1 MTSWQVDE
9 LNIKSRI
16 ININRIMKN
25 ITLDITKAAQ
35 FLQTGAVEAFEPQV
49 KAAQEALENGT
60 CPGNDFLGWLHLPS
74 SISDEFIGEIEKCA
88 EVLRQNCEVVVVAG
102 IGGSYLGARAV
113 IEALSNSF
121 AWLVG
126 DKTNP
131 TILFAGNNIGEDYL
145 SELTDYLK
153 DKRFGVINISKSG
166 TTTETALTFR
176 LLKKQCE
183 AQRGK
188 EEAKKVIVA
197 ITDAKRGAART
208 CADKEGYT
216 SFVIPDNVGGRF
228 SVLTPVGLLPIACAG
243 FDIKQLV
250 AGAQDMEK
258 ACGKDVPYAENPAA
272 QYAAVR
278 NGLYQAGKKIEIMV
292 NYQPKLHFMS
302 EWWKQLYGESEG
314 KDGKG
319 IFPAS
324 CDFTTDLHSMGQW
337 IQEGERTIFETVIS
351 VEQPNRNMLFPEDEE
366 NLDGLNFLAGKR
378 VDDVNKMAEL
388 GTRLAHVDGG
398 VPNIR
403 ISVPELNA
411 YYIGQLIYFFEIG
424 CGISGNVLGVN
435 PFNQPGVEAYKKNMF
450 ALLDKPG
457 YEAESKAIKERLASE
472 K

>member
-1 MTSWQVDE
+1 M
-9 LNIKSRI
+9 KSI
-16 ININRIMKN
+16 S
-25 ITLDITKAAQ
+25 LDITKAAQ
-35 FLQTGAVEAFEPQV
+35 FLDEGAVKAYEPQV
-49 KAAQEALENGT
+49 KAAQAALENGT

-74 SISDEFIGEIEKCA
+74 SITPAFLDEVQA
-88 EVLRQNCEVVVVAG
+88 VADTLRAKCEVVVVAG

-113 IEALSNSF
+113 IEALGNSF
-121 AWLVG
+121 AWLVA
-126 DKTNP
+126 DKKNP
-131 TILFAGNNIGEDYL
+131 TIMFAGNNIGEDYL
-145 SELTDYLK
+145 TELTEYLK
-153 DKRFGVINISKSG
+153 DKKFGVINISKSG

-188 EEAKKVIVA
+188 AEAKDVIVA
-197 ITDAKRGAART
+197 VTDAKKGAARAA
-208 CADKEGYT
+208 ADKEGYKT
-216 SFVIPDNVGGRF
+216 FIIPDNVGGRF

-250 AGAQDMEK
+250 AGAADMEK
-258 ACGKDVPYAENPAA
+258 ATGKDVPFSENIAA

-278 NGLYQAGKKIEIMV
+278 NGLYSQAGKKIEIMV
-292 NYQPKLHFMS
+292 NFQPKLHFIS
-302 EWWKQLYGESEG
+302 EWWKQLFGESEG
-314 KDGKG
+314 KDNKG

-337 IQEGERTIFETVIS
+337 IQQGERTIYETVIS
-351 VEQPNRNMLFPEDEE
+351 IEQPNKKLLFPKDEE

-378 VDDVNKMAEL
+378 VDEVNKMAEL

-411 YYIGQLIYFFEIG
+411 YYIGQLIYFFEIA
-424 CGISGNVLGVN
+424 CGISGNILGVN

-450 ALLDKPG
+450 ALLNKPG
-457 YEAESKAIKERLASE
+457 YEAESKAIQERL

>member
-1 MTSWQVDE
+1 
-9 LNIKSRI
+9 
-16 ININRIMKN
+16 MKN
-25 ITLDITKAAQ
+25 INLDITKAAQ
-35 FLQTGAVEAFEPQV
+35 FLKTGTVEAYESRV

-74 SISDEFIGEIEKCA
+74 SITPAFLDEIQATADI
-88 EVLRQNCEVVVVAG
+88 LRAKCEVIVVAG

-113 IEALSNSF
+113 IEALDNNF
-121 AWLVG
+121 AWLLQ
-126 DKTNP
+126 DKKNP

-145 SELTDYLK
+145 FELTDYLK
-153 DKRFGVINISKSG
+153 GKKFGVINISKSG

-188 EEAKKVIVA
+188 EDARDVIVA
-197 ITDAKRGAART
+197 VTDAKKGAARI
-208 CADKEGYT
+208 CADKEGYK
-216 SFVIPDNVGGRF
+216 SFIIPDNVGGRF

-243 FDIKQLV
+243 FGVKELV
-250 AGAQDMEK
+250 GGAQEMER
-258 ACGKDVPYAENPAA
+258 ACGMNVPFAENPAA

-278 NGLYQAGKKIEIMV
+278 NGLYNAGKKIEIVV
-292 NYQPKLHFMS
+292 NYQPKLHFFA

-314 KDGKG
+314 KDHKG
-319 IFPAS
+319 IFPAA

-337 IQEGERTIFETVIS
+337 IQEGERSIFETVIS
-351 VEQPNRNMLFPEDEE
+351 VEEPERKLLFPHDEE
-366 NLDGLNFLAGKR
+366 NLDGLNFLEGKR

-403 ISVPELNA
+403 ISVPRLNA
-411 YYIGQLIYFFEIG
+411 YYIGQLIYFFEIA
-424 CGISGNVLGVN
+424 CGISGNLLQVN

-450 ALLDKPG
+450 ALLNKPG
-457 YEAESKAIKERLASE
+457 YEAESKAIRERL
-472 K
+472 

>member
-1 MTSWQVDE
+1 M
-9 LNIKSRI
+9 NYF
-16 ININRIMKN
+16 MKN
-25 ITLDITKAAQ
+25 ISLDITKAAC
-35 FLQTGAVEAFEPQV
+35 FLEAGAVKAFEPKV
-49 KAAQEALENGT
+49 KAAQEALEKGT
-60 CPGNDFLGWLHLPS
+60 CPGNDFLGWLHLPTE
-74 SISDEFIGEIEKCA
+74 ITPAFLDETEATAK
-88 EVLRQNCEVVVVAG
+88 VLRENCEAIVVAG

-121 AWLVG
+121 GWLIR
-126 DKTNP
+126 DQKNP

-145 SELTDYLK
+145 FELTEYLK
-153 DKRFGVINISKSG
+153 TKKFGVINISKSG

-188 EEAKKVIVA
+188 EEARKVIVA
-197 ITDAKRGAART
+197 VTDARKGAART
-208 CADKEGYT
+208 CADKEGYK

-243 FDIKQLV
+243 FDVRQLV
-250 AGAQDMEK
+250 AGARDMEK
-258 ACGKDVPYAENPAA
+258 QCAVDVPFDENPAA

-292 NYQPKLHFMS
+292 NYQPKLHYVS

-314 KDGKG
+314 KDKKG

-324 CDFTTDLHSMGQW
+324 VDFTTDLHSMGQW
-337 IQEGERTIFETVIS
+337 IQDGERTIFETVIS
-351 VEQPNRNMLFPEDEE
+351 IEEPEKKLLFPEDDE

-378 VDDVNKMAEL
+378 VDEVNKMAEL

-398 VPNIR
+398 VPQIR
-403 ISVPELNA
+403 LSVPKLTE
-411 YYIGQLIYFFEIG
+411 YYIGQIIYFFEKA
-424 CGISGNVLGVN
+424 CGISGNILGVN

-450 ALLDKPG
+450 ALLEKPG
-457 YEAESKAIKERLASE
+457 YEAETKAIKERIANE
-472 K
+472 

>member
-1 MTSWQVDE
+1 
-9 LNIKSRI
+9 
-16 ININRIMKN
+16 MKN
-25 ITLDITKAAQ
+25 ITLDVSKAVQ
-35 FLQTGAVEAFEPQV
+35 FLKEGTVKNYEAKV
-49 KAAQEALENGT
+49 KEAQEALENGT

-74 SISDEFIGEIEKCA
+74 SITPEFLKEIQDCA
-88 EVLRQNCEVVVVAG
+88 NTLRENCEAIVVAG

-121 AWLVG
+121 SWLIG
-126 DKTNP
+126 DKSNP

-145 SELTDYLK
+145 YELTEYLK
-153 DKRFGVINISKSG
+153 DKKFGVINISKSG

-183 AQRGK
+183 EQRGK

-197 ITDAKRGAART
+197 VTDATKGAARAA
-208 CADKEGYT
+208 ADKEGYKT
-216 SFVIPDNVGGRF
+216 FVIPDNVGGRF

-243 FDIKQLV
+243 FDITKLV
-250 AGAQDMEK
+250 EGAADMEK
-258 ACGKDVPYAENPAA
+258 ACGKDVAYEENPAA
-272 QYAAVR
+272 VYAAVR
-278 NGLYQAGKKIEIMV
+278 NGLYDQAGKKIEIMV
-292 NYQPKLHFMS
+292 NYQPKLHFIS
-302 EWWKQLYGESEG
+302 EWWKQLFGESEG
-314 KDGKG
+314 KDNKG

-337 IQEGERTIFETVIS
+337 IQQGERSIYETVIS
-351 VEQPNRNMLFPEDEE
+351 VEEPAKKLLFPNDEE
-366 NLDGLNFLAGKR
+366 NLDSLNFLAGKR
-378 VDDVNKMAEL
+378 VDEVNKMAEL

-403 ISVPELNA
+403 ISVPVLNE
-411 YYIGQLIYFFEIG
+411 YYIGQIIYFFEKA
-424 CGISGNVLGVN
+424 CGISGNILGVN

-457 YEAESKAIKERLASE
+457 YEEDSKAIKERLAKE

>member
-1 MTSWQVDE
+1 M
-9 LNIKSRI
+9 KSI
-16 ININRIMKN
+16 S
-25 ITLDITKAAQ
+25 LDFTKAAS
-35 FLQTGAVEAFEPQV
+35 FLGEGAVEAYEPKA
-49 KAAQEALENGT
+49 KAALEALENNT

-74 SISDEFIGEIEKCA
+74 SITPDFLDEVQAVANTLREK
-88 EVLRQNCEVVVVAG
+88 CEVVVVAG

-113 IEALSNSF
+113 IEALGNSF
-121 AWLVG
+121 AWLIQ
-126 DKTNP
+126 DKKNP
-131 TILFAGNNIGEDYL
+131 QILFAGNNISEDYL
-145 SELTDYLK
+145 AELIDYLK
-153 DKRFGVINISKSG
+153 GKRFGVINISKSG

-183 AQRGK
+183 AQMGK
-188 EEAKKVIVA
+188 DVAREVIVA
-197 ITDAKRGAART
+197 VTDAKRGAART
-208 CADKEGYT
+208 CADKEGYK

-243 FDIKQLV
+243 FDIKALV
-250 AGAQDMEK
+250 AGATDMEK
-258 ACGKDVPYAENPAA
+258 ATGVNVPFGENIAA

-278 NGLYQAGKKIEIMV
+278 NALYNEGGKKIEIMV
-292 NYQPKLHFMS
+292 NYQPKLHFIA

-314 KDGKG
+314 KDSKG

-337 IQEGERTIFETVIS
+337 IQDGERSIYETVIS
-351 VEQPNRNMLFPEDEE
+351 VETPNRELDFPHDDE

-378 VDDVNKMAEL
+378 VDEVNKMAEL

-403 ISVPELNA
+403 ISVPVLNE

-424 CGISGNVLGVN
+424 CGISGNILGVN

-450 ALLDKPG
+450 ALLNKPG
-457 YEAESKAIKERLASE
+457 YEAESKAIQERLQNE

>member
-1 MTSWQVDE
+1 M
-9 LNIKSRI
+9 KSI
-16 ININRIMKN
+16 S
-25 ITLDITKAAQ
+25 LDITKAAQ
-35 FLQTGAVEAFEPQV
+35 FLQSGAIQAYESKV

-74 SISDEFIGEIEKCA
+74 SITPEFLNEVQCVADTLREKC
-88 EVLRQNCEVVVVAG
+88 EVIVVAG

-113 IEALSNSF
+113 IEALGNAF
-121 AWLVG
+121 AWLVN
-126 DKTNP
+126 DKQNP

-145 SELTDYLK
+145 SELTEYLR

-183 AQRGK
+183 LQRGK
-188 EEAKKVIVA
+188 QQAKDVIVA
-197 ITDAKRGAART
+197 ITDAKKGAART
-208 CADKEGYT
+208 CADKEGYK
-216 SFVIPDNVGGRF
+216 SFIIPDNVGGRF

-243 FDIKQLV
+243 FDIKALV
-250 AGAQDMEK
+250 GGAADMEK
-258 ACGKDVPYAENPAA
+258 ATGKEVPFEQNIAA

-278 NGLYQAGKKIEIMV
+278 NALYNEAGKKIEIMV
-292 NYQPKLHFMS
+292 NYQPKLHFVS
-302 EWWKQLYGESEG
+302 EWWKQLFGESEG
-314 KDGKG
+314 KEHKG

-337 IQEGERTIFETVIS
+337 IQEGERSIFETVIS
-351 VEQPNRNMLFPEDEE
+351 IEQSNRNLLFPNDEE
-366 NLDGLNFLAGKR
+366 NLDRLNFLAGKH
-378 VDDVNKMAEL
+378 VDEVNKMAEL

-403 ISVPELNA
+403 ISVPVLNE
-411 YYIGQLIYFFEIG
+411 YYIGQLIYFFEIA

-450 ALLDKPG
+450 ALLNKPG
-457 YEAESKAIKERLASE
+457 YEAESKAIQDRL

>member
-1 MTSWQVDE
+1 M
-9 LNIKSRI
+9 KRI
-16 ININRIMKN
+16 S
-25 ITLDITKAAQ
+25 LDITKAAC
-35 FLQTGAVEAFEPQV
+35 FLQEGAVKAFEPKV
-49 KAAQEALENGT
+49 KDAQKALEEGT

-74 SISDEFIGEIEKCA
+74 SITKEFLA
-88 EVLRQNCEVVVVAG
+88 EVKQTADVLRAECEAIVVAG

-113 IEALSNSF
+113 IEALGNSF
-121 AWLVG
+121 AWLRQE
-126 DKTNP
+126 KANP

-145 SELTDYLK
+145 SELTEYLK
-153 DKRFGVINISKSG
+153 DKKFGVINISKSG

-183 AQRGK
+183 EQRGK
-188 EEAKKVIVA
+188 EEARRVIVA
-197 ITDAKRGAART
+197 VTDAKKGAART
-208 CADKEGYT
+208 CADKEGYK

-243 FDIKQLV
+243 FDVEKLV
-250 AGAQDMEK
+250 EGAQDMEC
-258 ACGKDVPYAENPAA
+258 ACGKDVPFEENIAA

-278 NGLYQAGKKIEIMV
+278 NGLYEAGKKIEIMV
-292 NYQPKLHFMS
+292 NYQPKLHFIS

-314 KDGKG
+314 KDNKG

-337 IQEGERTIFETVIS
+337 IQEGERSIFETVIS
-351 VEQPNRNMLFPEDEE
+351 VEQPNRQLLFPADEE

-378 VDDVNKMAEL
+378 VDEVNKMAEL

-403 ISVPELNA
+403 ISVPQLNE

-457 YEAESKAIKERLASE
+457 YEAESKAIKERLAKES
-472 K
+472 

>member
-1 MTSWQVDE
+1 MN
-9 LNIKSRI
+9 NIK
-16 ININRIMKN
+16 
-25 ITLDITKAAQ
+25 LDITKAAC
-35 FLQTGAVEAFEPQV
+35 FMEAGAVKAFEPKV
-49 KAAQEALENGT
+49 KSAQEALENGT

-74 SISDEFIGEIEKCA
+74 EITPAFINELEAAAK
-88 EVLRQNCEVVVVAG
+88 VLRDNCEAVEVAG

-121 AWLVG
+121 GWLIK
-126 DKTNP
+126 DQKNP

-145 SELTDYLK
+145 FELTEYLK
-153 DKRFGVINISKSG
+153 DKKFGVINISKSG

-197 ITDAKRGAART
+197 VTDAKRGAART
-208 CADKEGYT
+208 CADKEGYK
-216 SFVIPDNVGGRF
+216 SFIIPDNVGGRF

-258 ACGKDVPYAENPAA
+258 ACGKDVPFEENPAA

-278 NGLYQAGKKIEIMV
+278 NGLYQNGKKIEIMV
-292 NYQPKLHFMS
+292 NYQPKLHFFS

-314 KDGKG
+314 KDKKG

-324 CDFTTDLHSMGQW
+324 VDFTTDLHSMGQW
-337 IQEGERTIFETVIS
+337 IQDGERTIFETVLSI
-351 VEQPNRNMLFPEDEE
+351 EEPEKKLLFPEDEE

-378 VDDVNKMAEL
+378 VDEVNKMAEL

-403 ISVPELNA
+403 ISIPKLNE
-411 YYIGQLIYFFEIG
+411 YYIGQLIYFFEIA

-450 ALLDKPG
+450 ALLAKPG
-457 YEAESKAIKERLASE
+457 YEEDTKAIRERLAKE
-472 K
+472 Q

>member
-1 MTSWQVDE
+1 MN
-9 LNIKSRI
+9 NIK
-16 ININRIMKN
+16 
-25 ITLDITKAAQ
+25 LDITKAAC
-35 FLQTGAVEAFEPQV
+35 FLEAGAVKAFEPKV
-49 KAAQEALENGT
+49 KSAQEALENGT

-74 SISDEFIGEIEKCA
+74 EITPAFINELEAAAK
-88 EVLRQNCEVVVVAG
+88 VLRDNCEAVVVAG

-121 AWLVG
+121 GWLIK
-126 DKTNP
+126 DQKNP

-145 SELTDYLK
+145 FELTEYLK
-153 DKRFGVINISKSG
+153 DKKFGVINISKSG

-197 ITDAKRGAART
+197 VTDAKRGAART
-208 CADKEGYT
+208 CADKEGYK
-216 SFVIPDNVGGRF
+216 SFIIPDNVGGRF

-258 ACGKDVPYAENPAA
+258 ACGKDVPFEENPAA

-278 NGLYQAGKKIEIMV
+278 NGLYQNGKKIEIMV
-292 NYQPKLHFMS
+292 NYQPKLHFFS

-314 KDGKG
+314 KDKKG

-324 CDFTTDLHSMGQW
+324 VDFTTDLHSMGQW
-337 IQEGERTIFETVIS
+337 IQDGERTIFETVLSI
-351 VEQPNRNMLFPEDEE
+351 EEPEKKLLFPEDEE

-378 VDDVNKMAEL
+378 VDEVNKMAEL

-403 ISVPELNA
+403 ISIPKLNE
-411 YYIGQLIYFFEIG
+411 YYIGQLIYFFEIA

-450 ALLDKPG
+450 ALLAKPG
-457 YEAESKAIKERLASE
+457 YEEDTKAIRERLAKE
-472 K
+472 Q